1 MEIDTTLVRKLIEQ
15 QFPQWA
21 HLSISPVA
29 TSGWDNRT
37 FHLGENMSVRLP
49 SDAQYASQVAKEQYW
64 LPKLQSHLPLMIPKP
79 IAMGEPSKE
88 YPWHWS
94 IYQWLEGAS
103 ATNTQVT
110 DLNHFAKSLAEFLSA
125 LQQCD
130 ISGAPAAGLEN
141 FYRGGNLSVYDND
154 TRKAI
159 KQIENKN
166 LAKKLMVI
174 WEKALASTWKDD
186 SVWIHGDIAV
196 GNLLVDN
203 GKLVAVIDFG
213 QLAVGDPACDLAIY
227 WTFLYGKNRT
237 IFREVLNL
245 DDDTW
250 GRARGW
256 VLWKTLCAPIAGTD
270 CDKILHEIMN
280 DFEYEEKKTT

>member
-1 MEIDTTLVRKLIEQ
+1 MRIDTTLVKYLIEQ

-21 HLSISPVA
+21 DLSISPVA

-49 SDAQYASQVAKEQYW
+49 SDAQYASQVANEQYW
-64 LPKLQSHLPLMIPKP
+64 LPKLQPHLPLMIPKP
-79 IAMGEPSKE
+79 IAMGKPSKE

-94 IYQWLEGAS
+94 IYQWLGGIA
-103 ATNTQVT
+103 ATNAHI
-110 DLNHFAKSLAEFLSA
+110 DDYNKFARSLAKFLKA

-130 ISGAPAAGLEN
+130 ISGAPQAGSQN
-141 FYRGGNLSVYDND
+141 FYRGGNLSVYDSD
-154 TRKAI
+154 TRKAVS
-159 KQIENKN
+159 KIENIN
-166 LAKKLMVI
+166 LAKKLMMI
-174 WEKALASTWKDD
+174 WENALASTWQYEP
-186 SVWIHGDIAV
+186 VWIHGDIAV
-196 GNLLVDN
+196 GNLLVDK

-213 QLAVGDPACDLAIY
+213 QLAVGDPACDLAMY
-227 WTFLYGKNRT
+227 WTFFSGQSRE

-250 GRARGW
+250 DRARGW
-256 VLWKTLCAPIAGTD
+256 VLWKTLCAPITGTD

-280 DFEYEEKKTT
+280 DFEYEEKK